1 MNRIMLVA
9 AWALA
14 AFAGP
19 ALAQSV
25 SYESTVKDIL
35 ADRCGRCH
43 GKSAPTLAEFQKDK
57 AEWKK
62 KTKGPRFDS
71 YADLMVLVKGSDA
84 GAFMRRLDDG
94 KNTADQKPG
103 NMYRFLGRTD
113 EERAQRL
120 DTMKKWV
127 GNWTLKR
134 RSELSEAELQ
144 KISAPEK

>member
-1 MNRIMLVA
+1 
-9 AWALA
+9 
-14 AFAGP
+14 
-19 ALAQSV
+19 
-25 SYESTVKDIL
+25 
-35 ADRCGRCH
+35 
-43 GKSAPTLAEFQKDK
+43 
-57 AEWKK
+57 
-62 KTKGPRFDS
+62 
-71 YADLMVLVKGSDA
+71 MVLVKGSDA